1 MKSRWYIT
9 HSAVNSYVNARK
21 WPDDDAHFEKA
32 EDALLQMCGEAEFR
46 SRDTEGREL
55 WKSPRRT
62 GSGLRWVVDRRQPQ
76 LTRGAIKDPRPR
88 VIWVG
93 YGRPPE
99 HLWTPAGDDYDGAV
113 ASLLDEILGTAES
126 SEGDF
131 DLDSIRSLAARVRE
145 LRGKRTQK

>member
-1 MKSRWYIT
+1 MKARWYVT
-9 HSAVNSYVNARK
+9 HSAVNNFVDARK

-32 EDALLQMCGEAEFR
+32 EDELLQMCNEADFR
-46 SRDTEGREL
+46 SRDTAGREL
-55 WKSPRRT
+55 WRSPRRT

-76 LTRGAIKDPRPR
+76 LTLGGAIKDPRPR

-99 HLWTPAGDDYDGAV
+99 RVWTPAGDDYDGAV
-113 ASLLDEILGTAES
+113 ASLLEILGTAES

-131 DLDSIRSLAARVRE
+131 DLDSVRSLAARVRE
-145 LRGKRTQK
+145 LRETRKPK